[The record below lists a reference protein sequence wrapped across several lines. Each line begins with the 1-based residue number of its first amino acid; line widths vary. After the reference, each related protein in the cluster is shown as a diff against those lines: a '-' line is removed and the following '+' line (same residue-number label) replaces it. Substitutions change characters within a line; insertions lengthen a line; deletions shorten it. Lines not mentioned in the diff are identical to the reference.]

1 MLAERNWSGAVA
13 CGCLSQSSRS
23 TVRSWSA
30 SLMLIVAMAPSLNSK
45 DVPPSTT
52 MQASQHRERTHTLE
66 ERRGEKVEKLK
77 GVMDLEEEEKEEK
90 KEEQEK
96 EENEEEEEEY

>member
-1 MLAERNWSGAVA
+1 MLTERNWSGAVA
-13 CGCLSQSSRS
+13 CGCWSQSSRS

-52 MQASQHRERTHTLE
+52 MQASQHRERTHTLG

-77 GVMDLEEEEKEEK
+77 EVMGLEEEKEE
-90 KEEQEK
+90 Q
-96 EENEEEEEEY
+96 EEEEY

>member
-1 MLAERNWSGAVA
+1 MLLQFMLEYVNRI
-13 CGCLSQSSRS
+13 S
-23 TVRSWSA
+23 TVRSWSS

-77 GVMDLEEEEKEEK
+77 P
-90 KEEQEK
+90 
-96 EENEEEEEEY
+96 